1 MCIDGVV
8 EANANLSNQ
17 KVTIKYYRDMLNLKE
32 IQKTIEML
40 GFEYLGLDGELD
52 VMDEEERYQKDLRGK
67 LYRIIVGLV
76 FAAILMAIMHFHIM
90 IPPLTMGQLSLII
103 SIFPFCYVSYPIL
116 KAGWNSLKHKNL
128 DMDVMYSMGI
138 LVAFVSSV
146 LGTFG
151 IVLDSSFMFY
161 ESAVMLPSFL
171 TIGRYLEAR
180 AKRKT
185 SSSIK
190 G

>member
-1 MCIDGVV
+1 
-8 EANANLSNQ
+8 
-17 KVTIKYYRDMLNLKE
+17 
-32 IQKTIEML
+32 
-40 GFEYLGLDGELD
+40 
-52 VMDEEERYQKDLRGK
+52 
-67 LYRIIVGLV
+67 
-76 FAAILMAIMHFHIM
+76 MAIMHFHIM

-103 SIFPFCYVSYPIL
+103 AIFPFCYVSYPIL

-161 ESAVMLPSFL
+161 ESAVMMQKEIQL
-171 TIGRYLEAR
+171 
-180 AKRKT
+180 KRR
-185 SSSIK
+185 
-190 G
+190 